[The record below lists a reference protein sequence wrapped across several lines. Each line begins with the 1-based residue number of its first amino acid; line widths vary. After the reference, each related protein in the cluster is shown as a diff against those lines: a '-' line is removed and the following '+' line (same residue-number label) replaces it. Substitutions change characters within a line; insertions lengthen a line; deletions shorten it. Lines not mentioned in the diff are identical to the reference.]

1 MSLEAFVG
9 ALPKAELH
17 VHLEG
22 AMRPATL
29 LALARRNRVS
39 LPADDV
45 AGLREWFRF
54 RDFDQFVEVYLAC
67 SDALKRPEDFQLLLH
82 DFAADQERENVRY
95 SEIHFTV
102 GTVITSYSI
111 HYTKLYECANSGT
124 VAHGRAAILIS

>member
-54 RDFDQFVEVYLAC
+54 RDFDHFVDMSSRFAKKSLLNVPGRSVKTPSSDPPALAF
-67 SDALKRPEDFQLLLH
+67 SARMPPT
-82 DFAADQERENVRY
+82 R
-95 SEIHFTV
+95 
-102 GTVITSYSI
+102 TVI
-111 HYTKLYECANSGT
+111 SGT
-124 VAHGRAAILIS
+124 VSVSRLARSTSMAAGDLRWPSP